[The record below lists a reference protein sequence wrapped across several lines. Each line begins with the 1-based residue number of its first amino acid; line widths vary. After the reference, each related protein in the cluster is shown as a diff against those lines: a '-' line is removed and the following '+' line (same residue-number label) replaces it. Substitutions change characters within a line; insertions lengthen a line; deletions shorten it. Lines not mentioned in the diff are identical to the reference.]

1 MDRYYVDRHSLSK
14 RNECPDRVM
23 FLRRRRTTM
32 MAPAALLTVPV
43 AAGIYA
49 WSACHPSAQVF
60 GPTRRRTSGPRALA
74 LTFDDG
80 PNPAVT
86 PRLLDLLDQ
95 YEARATFFLIGRHVR
110 ACPEIAAEIVRRG
123 HEIGNHTE
131 THPNLL
137 WLSRQ
142 QVRAE
147 FERCAASL
155 IQATGQPAAI
165 MRPPYGY
172 RSPQVHAAA
181 RDTGLDPP
189 ILWSR
194 SGRDWIPQP
203 VERLIERLRRVRPGD
218 IVLLHDGA
226 HDALRADRHHTV
238 RALEHWLPRW
248 QAQGLQFVCLSPQG

>member
-1 MDRYYVDRHSLSK
+1 MIV
-14 RNECPDRVM
+14 
-23 FLRRRRTTM
+23 
-32 MAPAALLTVPV
+32 APALLTVPV
-43 AAGIYA
+43 AAGICA

-60 GPTRRRTSGPRALA
+60 GPTRRRISTDRALA

-86 PRLLDLLDQ
+86 PRLLDLLDE
-95 YEARATFFLIGRHVR
+95 YGARATFFLIGCHVR
-110 ACPEIAAEIVRRG
+110 ACPAVAAEIERRG
-123 HEIGNHTE
+123 HAIGNHTE

-142 QVRAE
+142 QVRNE
-147 FERCAASL
+147 LERCAASIL
-155 IQATGQPAAI
+155 EATGRPAAI

-181 RDTGLDPP
+181 RDSGLGAP
-189 ILWSR
+189 IMWSR
-194 SGRDWIPQP
+194 SGRDWTPQP
-203 VERLIERLRRVRPGD
+203 VDRLIHRLQRVRPGD

-226 HDALRADRHHTV
+226 HDVLHGDRHHTV

-248 QAQGLQFVCLSPQG
+248 KAQGLQFVSLSPEG